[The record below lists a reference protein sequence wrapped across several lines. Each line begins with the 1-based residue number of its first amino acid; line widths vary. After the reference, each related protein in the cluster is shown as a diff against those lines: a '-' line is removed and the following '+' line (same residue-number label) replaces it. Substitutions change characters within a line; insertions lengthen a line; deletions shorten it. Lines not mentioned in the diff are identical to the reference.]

1 MIVNEPV
8 VSVIMNAYNAEKYI
22 AESIQSILNQTFKNF
37 EFLIYNDGSSD
48 GTQFVIDGFN
58 DSRIKVTSLKENKG
72 VVYCKN
78 MGLKEAR
85 GKYIAQM
92 DADDIS
98 LPDRLKLQVE
108 YLEKHTDVGLLGA
121 QLKILGSNEVNNKP
135 LHDTDIRWWFFKGC
149 PVPQPTAMI
158 RASVIKKHKLY
169 YDAEFKSAEDIE
181 YWIQLAKVTKMANL
195 PVPTL
200 EYRVHEA
207 QESTAHIQRQNF
219 YRDKSLKSFF
229 EWLVIENKDSDLLY
243 TNNLFSDLLPYG
255 AENLIKLNDFFK
267 SLDSKNAISFFGK
280 IEIEKIR
287 IKFLNRFI
295 TNLLDFNPHLLFIN
309 QYYLFRALNSSFL
322 NYAVFWVKCL
332 LFWKTRKS

>member
-1 MIVNEPV
+1 MSIINPKVSIVLA
-8 VSVIMNAYNAEKYI
+8 AYNAEAYLKECI
-22 AESIQSILNQTFKNF
+22 DSLLSQTFSDF
-37 EFLIYNDGSSD
+37 ELLIYNDGSND
-48 GTQFVIDGFN
+48 NTKGIIDSYCDN
-58 DSRIKVTSLKENKG
+58 RIIVNHLSKNRG
-72 VVYCKN
+72 VVFCSN
-78 MGLKEAR
+78 LGLKNAK
-85 GKYIAQM
+85 GTYIAKM

-108 YLEKHTDVGLLGA
+108 YLDRNPDVGLLGA
-121 QLKILGSNEVNNKP
+121 QLKIHDSNEVIYKP
-135 LHDTDIRWWFFKGC
+135 VDDTEIRWWFFKGC

-158 RASVIKKHKLY
+158 RASVINDFKLY

-181 YWIQLAKVTKMANL
+181 YWFQLAKVTQMANL

-229 EWLVIENKDSDLLY
+229 DWLGIESKVSDLMF
-243 TNNLFSDLLPYG
+243 TNNLFSDLLPYD

-280 IEIEKIR
+280 LEIDKKRIEFIKIF
-287 IKFLNRFI
+287 IK
-295 TNLLDFNPHLLFIN
+295 NLLDFNPSLLFIN
-309 QYYLFRALNSSFL
+309 QHLLYRAF
-322 NYAVFWVKCL
+322 NYSLISYFKFVFKCL
-332 LFWKTRKS
+332 LFWKTKKS